1 MNILDYVR
9 MRGDVSFRQM
19 PLNEVDVL
27 ALSTYVSLNLEGLAE
42 GKPTVADLTQLY
54 FDSDNEKDARD
65 DYLGKKEKLIEYMSQ
80 SKRYS
85 KVRLETFDKII
96 DAENEMTFYA
106 VTLQINPFL
115 KMVAFR
121 GTDGSLMSWKENFN
135 TLYQYPTAGQTCA
148 VNYINGMKL
157 KFYEKLIICG
167 HSKGGNLA
175 CYASAYCNSRIR
187 DKIRDIYIYDGPG
200 FEIDLSGDADMNSII
215 DRIHG
220 FIPVSSVVGRLM
232 YVPFPSEVVASVG
245 NGIYQHDVYN
255 WQVGPTGFD
264 KAGGVNAFSDSVSGK
279 INGWIQNIPKERRK
293 EVIDELFAVFES
305 VGIDHSDKFT
315 RMNIKTM
322 IGLLMGLRSLSADNI
337 KLLVIIMKEVMAAH

>member
-1 MNILDYVR
+1 MRSEKHFDRAPLLMDGMMSGARFSGTKFSDYIDIVDTKSD
-9 MRGDVSFRQM
+9 MQM
-19 PLNEVDVL
+19 
-27 ALSTYVSLNLEGLAE
+27 S
-42 GKPTVADLTQLY
+42 
-54 FDSDNEKDARD
+54 
-65 DYLGKKEKLIEYMSQ
+65 
-80 SKRYS
+80 
-85 KVRLETFDKII
+85 
-96 DAENEMTFYA
+96 A
-106 VTLQINPFL
+106 VTYSLSDGSLYI
-115 KMVAFR
+115 AFR
-121 GTDGSLMSWKENFN
+121 GTDRSIVGWKEDLNMSYLPE
-135 TLYQYPTAGQTCA
+135 TGGQRKA
-148 VNYINGMKL
+148 IEYLERVGSR
-157 KFYEKLIICG
+157 EKGPIRVGG

-175 CYASAYCNSRIR
+175 CYASAYCNSKIR

-279 INGWIQNIPKERRK
+279 INSWIQNIPKERRK

>member
-9 MRGDVSFRQM
+9 MRGDISFGQM

-27 ALSTYVSLNLEGLAE
+27 AMSTFVSLNLEGLTE
-42 GKPTVADLTQLY
+42 RQITFSELTSLY
-54 FDSDNEKDARD
+54 FDSGNEKDARD
-65 DYLGKKEKLIEYMSQ
+65 DYLEKKEKLIEYMSQ
-80 SKRYS
+80 SKRFK
-85 KVRLETFDKII
+85 KVRLISFDRII

-106 VTLQINPFL
+106 LTLQVNPFTKL
-115 KMVAFR
+115 VAFR

-148 VNYINGMKL
+148 QNYINSIKL
-157 KFYEKLIICG
+157 KFYEKLIVCG

-175 CYASAYCNSRIR
+175 CYASAYCNSKIR
-187 DKIRDIYIYDGPG
+187 DRIRDIYIYDGPG
-200 FEIDLSGDADMNSII
+200 FETDLSQDADMNAIV

-232 YVPFPSEVVASVG
+232 YVPFTSEVVESTG

-255 WQVGPTGFD
+255 WQVGPAGFERAD
-264 KAGGVNAFSDSVSGK
+264 GVNAFSDSVSGK
-279 INGWIQNIPKERRK
+279 INSWIQNIPKERRK

-315 RMNIKTM
+315 RMNIKTL
-322 IGLLMGLRSLSADNI
+322 IGLLRGIRSLSADNI